1 MTDAIQSHAKAGLAA
16 VLLAVL
22 AWSGEATAQNRPEPA
37 PGDTLTSVR
46 VRPDGSAL
54 FSVYAPEASAVS
66 LGGTDIPNLGP
77 SSAMR
82 RLENG
87 VWQTTVGPVPPGSYR
102 YTFIVNGVSTVDPR
116 NPATSES
123 NANTW
128 SLFHVPGAAYMD
140 ARDVPHGAVSEV
152 YYQSKSLNRVRRMHV
167 YTPPG
172 YEKGKGKY
180 PVFYL
185 LHGAWD
191 CDDSWSSVGRAGFIL
206 DNLIAEK
213 KAVPMVVVMPAGH
226 TGPFRFGAAGGP
238 SQPAADPF
246 LADFT
251 DDIVPLVESRYRVLP
266 GRQNRAIAG
275 LSMGGAHTLAIGFS
289 RLDRF
294 AWIGVFSSGAFS
306 TSPGAFGRQE
316 GPTWEEN
323 HRAALD
329 DPALKKGLRL
339 VWFATGNE
347 DFLLQTSRDTV
358 DMLKKHG
365 FAVEYTETGGG
376 HTWINWRE
384 YLNVFAQRL
393 FKQ

>member
-1 MTDAIQSHAKAGLAA
+1 MNRIILRT
-16 VLLAVL
+16 VL
-22 AWSGEATAQNRPEPA
+22 ACLAMSQAFGQNRPEPA

-46 VRPDGSAL
+46 VRPDGWAL
-54 FSVYAPEASAVS
+54 FSIYAPEASVVS
-66 LGGTDIPNLGP
+66 LGGTDIPNVGP
-77 SSAMR
+77 ASAMR

-87 VWQTTVGPVPPGSYR
+87 VWQTTVGPIPPGAYR

-128 SLFHVPGAAYMD
+128 SLFHVPGADFME

-152 YYQSKSLNRVRRMHV
+152 FYQSKSLGRVRRMHV

-213 KAVPMVVVMPAGH
+213 KAVPMIVVMPAGH
-226 TGPFRFGAAGGP
+226 TGPFRLGAAGGP
-238 SQPAADPF
+238 SRPAADPF

-251 DDIVPLVESRYRVLP
+251 DDIIPLVESRYRVRP
-266 GRQNRAIAG
+266 GRENRAIAG

-294 AWIGVFSSGAFS
+294 AWLGVFSSGAFS
-306 TSPGAFGRQE
+306 TAPAAFGQRQ
-316 GPTWEEN
+316 GSDWEED
-323 HRAALD
+323 HRAVLD

-365 FAVEYTETGGG
+365 FAVEYAETGGG

-384 YLNVFAQRL
+384 YLNTFAQRL
-393 FKQ
+393 FK